1 MLLETNQMIPVTKL
15 QKELTKKVREVTETG
30 EALYIMKNNNMEAVM
45 LSFNEYEYL
54 HNLEEIFEQM
64 EIQSMIE
71 KRLSNYN
78 PENNELWENIREDV

>member
-1 MLLETNQMIPVTKL
+1 
-15 QKELTKKVREVTETG
+15 
-30 EALYIMKNNNMEAVM
+30 MKNNNMEAVM